1 MNDLWFY
8 FNPWIQPLNISLNMY
23 KHDINVCCFWYTD
36 QCIWHWSHIIWRLQS
51 WWIWCFWSCRPDQRS
66 ANQFTSELHWV
77 IIIKFYRSTG
87 DWNCHRW
94 DEGSDLGWIF
104 ALWIDNE
111 CCRPCHRHC
120 RLSRSSCSWH
130 TLYKVNHFFLLQW
143 PTMEFSVFGESIL
156 NDGVAVVL
164 FQVFESFIH
173 LGPGSI
179 TPTNIYRSF
188 LKFSIVAGGGT
199 IIGLLFG
206 YLGSFIFRGK
216 SKLYLLLKTTV
227 QVSDSLVA

>member
-1 MNDLWFY
+1 MDDLWFY

-77 IIIKFYRSTG
+77 IIIKFYRSSG
-87 DWNCHRW
+87 DWKCHRG

-130 TLYKVNHFFLLQW
+130 TLYKVNHLLFFNDQQLI
-143 PTMEFSVFGESIL
+143 SVFL
-156 NDGVAVVL
+156 VNLFWMMVL
-164 FQVFESFIH
+164 PLYYF
-173 LGPGSI
+173 
-179 TPTNIYRSF
+179 
-188 LKFSIVAGGGT
+188 KFSN
-199 IIGLLFG
+199 LLFI
-206 YLGSFIFRGK
+206 LVLVQSLPQTFIDHF
-216 SKLYLLLKTTV
+216 
-227 QVSDSLVA
+227 

>member
-1 MNDLWFY
+1 
-8 FNPWIQPLNISLNMY
+8 
-23 KHDINVCCFWYTD
+23 
-36 QCIWHWSHIIWRLQS
+36 
-51 WWIWCFWSCRPDQRS
+51 
-66 ANQFTSELHWV
+66 
-77 IIIKFYRSTG
+77 
-87 DWNCHRW
+87 
-94 DEGSDLGWIF
+94 
-104 ALWIDNE
+104 
-111 CCRPCHRHC
+111 
-120 RLSRSSCSWH
+120 
-130 TLYKVNHFFLLQW
+130 
-143 PTMEFSVFGESIL
+143 MEFSVFGESIL

-216 SKLYLLLKTTV
+216 SKLYLLLKSTI